1 MDINAL
7 QAFTQVADEGS
18 FSRAAEALFLTQ
30 PAVSKRVGGLENEL
44 HARLFDRIGRR
55 VQLTEAGRALLPH
68 ARRILREVKESRQ
81 SVAALGGRIGGRLTV
96 GTSHHIGLHRLPA
109 VLGKFTAGYPE
120 VELDL
125 HFMDSEQACLAV
137 EQGNLELGIVT
148 LPNQP
153 NNALLTTV
161 VWPDPLDIVARHDA
175 PLAQL
180 RQPTLA
186 DLIAYPAVLPGAGT
200 FTRRVLEAA
209 LRPQQPRLS
218 VALETNYLEIIKML
232 VSVGLGWSALPRT
245 MIDGPL
251 CSVPIPA
258 LALHRDLG
266 IVRHSQHTLTSAAR
280 ALVDLLNQT
289 TSTTA

>member
-7 QAFTQVADEGS
+7 QAFTEVADEGS

-30 PAVSKRVGGLENEL
+30 PAVSKRVSGLENEL

-81 SVAALGGRIGGRLTV
+81 SVAALGGRIAGRLTV
-96 GTSHHIGLHRLPA
+96 GTSHHVGLHRLPT
-109 VLGKFTAGYPE
+109 VLRRFTAGYPE

-137 EQGNLELGIVT
+137 EQGNLELGVVT

-153 NNALLTTV
+153 SNVLLTTM
-161 VWPDPLDIVARHDA
+161 VWPDPLDIVVRHDA
-175 PLAQL
+175 PLTRL
-180 RQPTLA
+180 SQPTLA
-186 DLIAYPAVLPGAGT
+186 DLIAYPAVLPGVGT

-209 LRPQQPRLS
+209 LRPHQPRLS

-251 CSVPIPA
+251 RSVPIPA
-258 LALHRDLG
+258 LALRRDLG
-266 IVRHSQHTLTSAAR
+266 IVRHSQHTLTGAAK
-280 ALVDLLNQT
+280 ALVSLLTENN
-289 TSTTA
+289 SAE